1 MSKESWRQFP
11 KFVPPIIL
19 CLLSC
24 RSIISLFPKYFLPL
38 PVQAAEILNMFALA
52 PCRALLSLIFLQLLH
67 AIPSPGNFFEVLL
80 GALRQSLNFQTSSPN
95 LQLSPVLDHPVSA
108 EVLIIWEIPIKN
120 YFEPNRLWRIFRC
133 HSFAGGRETEKDG
146 DGGQGGLIEN
156 KLKRN
161 WKEIEKKTI
170 TEIYKESNKED

>member
-24 RSIISLFPKYFLPL
+24 RSIISLFPKDFLPPV

-67 AIPSPGNFFEVLL
+67 AIPSPGNSFEVLL

-108 EVLIIWEIPIKN
+108 EVLIIWEILIKN

-146 DGGQGGLIEN
+146 DGGQGGLIEK
-156 KLKRN
+156 KLKRK
-161 WKEIEKKTI
+161 W
-170 TEIYKESNKED
+170 YKEKNI